1 MKCNA
6 KKEDALFMKKFEINE
21 YIITTEKFKNNF
33 SGYKFAVISDLH
45 SNVYKVDLDAVYD
58 AVCDAGVDAVL
69 LCGDIFNGKPVDDI
83 AETMA
88 FVKKLADKL
97 AVFMAFGNHEYRLAM
112 NPDIYGDKIWQIIDA
127 LEENGVV
134 ILSDETI
141 ILEKDNEQLAL
152 SGLEIDTIFYKRR
165 PPVMGEG
172 LVKMHLGDA
181 KEDVFHLLMAHN
193 PRYFQNY
200 AQWGADLV
208 LSGHVHGGTVR
219 LFGKKGVIG
228 TDFRLFPKYC
238 GGMYEEFGSKMI
250 VSRGLGTHTI
260 KVRIGNRPEL
270 IMVKILA
277 KEQ

>member
-1 MKCNA
+1 
-6 KKEDALFMKKFEINE
+6 MKKFEISE
-21 YIITTEKFKNNF
+21 YTITTDKFKKNF
-33 SGYKFAVISDLH
+33 HGYKFAVISDLH
-45 SNVYKVDLDAVYD
+45 SNVYKVDLEAVYE
-58 AVCDAGVDAVL
+58 AISGAGVDAVL
-69 LCGDIFNGKPVDDI
+69 LCGDIFNGKAVDDI
-83 AETMA
+83 TEAMD
-88 FVKKLADKL
+88 FVKKLTDKF

-112 NPDIYGDKIWQIIDA
+112 NPDIYGDKIWKIIDA
-127 LEENGVV
+127 LQECGVA
-134 ILSDETI
+134 ILSDETV
-141 ILEKDNEQLAL
+141 ILEKGDEQLAL
-152 SGLEIDTIFYKRR
+152 SGLEIDGIFYKRR
-165 PPVMGEG
+165 PPIMGEG

-181 KEDVFHLLMAHN
+181 KEDVFQLLMAHH
-193 PRYFQNY
+193 PRYFKNY
-200 AQWGADLV
+200 ANWGADLV

>member
-6 KKEDALFMKKFEINE
+6 KKEEFIMKKFEISE
-21 YIITTEKFKNNF
+21 YIVTTDKFKKNF
-33 SGYKFAVISDLH
+33 SGYKFAVISDVH
-45 SNVYKVDLDAVYD
+45 SNVYKVDLMGVYE
-58 AVCDAGVDAVL
+58 AICSANVDAVL
-69 LCGDIFNGKPVDDI
+69 MCGDIFNGKADDDI
-83 AETMA
+83 TEAMD
-88 FVKKLADKL
+88 FVKKLQNKL
-97 AVFMAFGNHEYRLAM
+97 QVFMAFGNHEYRLAM
-112 NPDIYGDKIWQIIDA
+112 NPEVYGDKIWQIIDE
-127 LEENGVV
+127 LTECGVA
-134 ILSDETI
+134 ILSDETV
-141 ILEKDNEQLAL
+141 ILEKDNEKLAL
-152 SGLEIDTIFYKRR
+152 SGLEIDGIFYKKR

-181 KEDVFHLLMAHN
+181 KEDVFQLLMAHH
-193 PRYFQNY
+193 PRYFKNY
-200 AQWGADLV
+200 ADWGADLV
-208 LSGHVHGGTVR
+208 LSGHAHGGTIR
-219 LFGKKGVIG
+219 LFGKKGIIG

>member
-1 MKCNA
+1 
-6 KKEDALFMKKFEINE
+6 MKKFEISE
-21 YIITTEKFKNNF
+21 YTITTDKFKKDF
-33 SGYKFAVISDLH
+33 QGYKFAVISDLH
-45 SNVYKVDLDAVYD
+45 SNVYKVNLDAVYE
-58 AVCDAGVDAVL
+58 AIASAGVDAVL
-69 LCGDIFNGKPVDDI
+69 LCGDIFNGKPADDI
-83 AETMA
+83 TEAMD
-88 FVKKLADKL
+88 FVKKLADKF
-97 AVFMAFGNHEYRLAM
+97 AVFMALGNHEYRLAM

-127 LEENGVV
+127 LQECGVA
-134 ILSDETI
+134 ILSDETV
-141 ILEKDNEQLAL
+141 ILEKGNEQLAL
-152 SGLEIDTIFYKRR
+152 SGLEIDGIFYKRR

-181 KEDVFHLLMAHN
+181 KEDVFQLLMAHH
-193 PRYFQNY
+193 PRYFKNY
-200 AQWGADLV
+200 ANWGADLV

>member
-1 MKCNA
+1 MKN
-6 KKEDALFMKKFEINE
+6 FEISE
-21 YIITTEKFKNNF
+21 YTITTDKLKKGFAGFNF
-33 SGYKFAVISDLH
+33 IVMSDLH
-45 SNVYKVDLDAVYD
+45 SNAYKVDLDKVFD
-58 AVCDAGVDAVL
+58 AICASSPDAVL
-69 LCGDIFNGKPVDDI
+69 MCGDMFTGKVKDDI
-83 AETMA
+83 SCVMDFIQRIAK
-88 FVKKLADKL
+88 VYP
-97 AVFMAFGNHEYRLAM
+97 VFFALGNHEYRMAM
-112 NPDIYGDKIWQIIDA
+112 NPEVYGDKIWQIIEPLDEA
-127 LEENGVV
+127 GVA

-141 ILEKDNEQLAL
+141 VLEKDDERLAL
-152 SGLEIDTIFYKRR
+152 SGLEIDSVFYKRR

-181 KEDVFHLLMAHN
+181 DSNMFQLLMAHN
-193 PRYFQNY
+193 PKYFPQY
-200 AQWGADLV
+200 ANWGADLV

-238 GGMYEEFGSKMI
+238 AGLYVEANSRMI

-260 KVRIGNRPEL
+260 KVRIGNKPEL